1 MHSCKRVE
9 LESKVGVNS
18 IGWNASLGTRWALEG
33 YIELGPHEWYFVP
46 QSASIPSRHNN
57 VSAFIVFLP
66 TTTCHLI
73 FPQTRSL
80 TLSALVCYCS
90 PILLLFISRLL
101 LLMFLEPICFPLVV
115 YCQYLWYIL
124 LPFSRVCSMETPCP
138 KIVPIILNK
147 LGHNCS
153 VFPFPPRCGTDR
165 TLTYHHT
172 LAVASQVSLIY
183 GHNAACL
190 CKDRQPSLIS
200 MGPHTHSSW
209 TRSGTHTYICCA
221 VPRYVQSM
229 LIMIMSQ
236 QHFTHSR
243 VLVYMPYI

>member
-9 LESKVGVNS
+9 LESKVGVYS
-18 IGWNASLGTRWALEG
+18 ICWNASLGTRWAVEV

-73 FPQTRSL
+73 FPQTRSH

-101 LLMFLEPICFPLVV
+101 LLLFLELFAFRLFV
-115 YCQYLWYIL
+115 YCQYLWDIL
-124 LPFSRVCSMETPCP
+124 LPFSRVCAMETPCP
-138 KIVPIILNK
+138 K
-147 LGHNCS
+147 
-153 VFPFPPRCGTDR
+153 T
-165 TLTYHHT
+165 
-172 LAVASQVSLIY
+172 Y

-190 CKDRQPSLIS
+190 CKDRQPLLIS

-209 TRSGTHTYICCA
+209 TRSGTHYVHMLRCA
-221 VPRYVQSM
+221 PAM
-229 LIMIMSQ
+229 CSQ
-236 QHFTHSR
+236 CW
-243 VLVYMPYI
+243 LW